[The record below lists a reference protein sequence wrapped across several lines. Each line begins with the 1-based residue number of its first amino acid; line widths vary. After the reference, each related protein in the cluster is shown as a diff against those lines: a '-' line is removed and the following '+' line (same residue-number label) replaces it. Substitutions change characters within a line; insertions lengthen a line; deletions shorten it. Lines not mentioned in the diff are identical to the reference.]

1 MLSSTMTT
9 GFFLELLK
17 RVYVSYCGYDDILE
31 ERLLD
36 FLSPLVSSTSFLLF
50 LRGLACLLPIGLE
63 DSLREGP

>member
-1 MLSSTMTT
+1 M
-9 GFFLELLK
+9 ELLK

-50 LRGLACLLPIGLE
+50 LRGLACFLTIGLE